1 MASLEWLFRG
11 DLKDSHYSFEI
22 DLSLCIWPP
31 ASSVQSC
38 VTVPRI
44 TIKLKIKLIYTILY
58 LTLHLHALAISQFYF
73 FNFFILKEGSFQI

>member
-1 MASLEWLFRG
+1 MASLDWLFRG
-11 DLKDSHYSFEI
+11 DLKDSHDSFEI

-44 TIKLKIKLIYTILY
+44 HDLD
-58 LTLHLHALAISQFYF
+58 LAYSSELF
-73 FNFFILKEGSFQI
+73 

>member
-1 MASLEWLFRG
+1 MASLVWLFRG

-31 ASSVQSC
+31 RYSVQSC

-44 TIKLKIKLIYTILY
+44 RLIIYEIAKVDFLGFVKPGQILDM
-58 LTLHLHALAISQFYF
+58 SQ
-73 FNFFILKEGSFQI
+73 ESCP

>member
-1 MASLEWLFRG
+1 MASLEWLFRE

-38 VTVPRI
+38 VTVPRSMCAC
-44 TIKLKIKLIYTILY
+44 ILY
-58 LTLHLHALAISQFYF
+58 VGRSRYVVHLQISALLVRISK
-73 FNFFILKEGSFQI
+73 N

>member
-31 ASSVQSC
+31 RYSVQSC

-44 TIKLKIKLIYTILY
+44 SDQKNRIDRGKGVFTY
-58 LTLHLHALAISQFYF
+58 Q
-73 FNFFILKEGSFQI
+73 

>member
-38 VTVPRI
+38 VTVPRKKQTLPGFEPI
-44 TIKLKIKLIYTILY
+44 NIRFVMSKNSPMIKTKLYK
-58 LTLHLHALAISQFYF
+58 F
-73 FNFFILKEGSFQI
+73 